1 MKYYVVDAF
10 TNRLFKGNP
19 AGVCVLEK
27 RLSLELMQKI
37 ATENNLPETAFVV
50 ENDGNY
56 DLRWFTPKAEID
68 LCGHATLAAAYV
80 ISNFIDID
88 IQKICFFTQSG
99 NLEVTRNGNLYEMIF
114 PNREPVEIELSLQQR
129 SLLGCTPVAIYSSRD
144 LILLLNNEQEVIDYT
159 PNYQDLSKLTDWL
172 GVIITSQGTDTD
184 FVSRYFCPELDSE
197 DPVTGSS
204 HCSLIPYWAEKLGK
218 DKMIASQLSN
228 RGGII
233 QCELLRDNVVK
244 ISGEAAL
251 FMHGEIMYNI

>member
-1 MKYYVVDAF
+1 MNYYIVDAF
-10 TNRLFKGNP
+10 TNNLFKGNP

-27 RLSLELMQKI
+27 RLPLELMQKI

-50 ENDGNY
+50 KNEGNY
-56 DLRWFTPKAEID
+56 ELRWFTPKAEID

-114 PNREPVEIELSLQQR
+114 PNRAPIEIELSLQQ
-129 SLLGCTPVAIYSSRD
+129 LNLVGCTPVAIYSSRD
-144 LILLLNNEQEVIDYT
+144 LILLLNSEQEVINYT
-159 PNYQDLSKLTDWL
+159 PNYPELRKLTDWL
-172 GVIITSQGTDTD
+172 GVIITAQGTDTD

-218 DKMIASQLSN
+218 DKMIASQLSH

-233 QCELLRDNVVK
+233 QGELLSDNVVK

-251 FMHGEIMYNI
+251 FMHGEIMDNF

>member
-1 MKYYVVDAF
+1 MNYYIVDAF
-10 TNRLFKGNP
+10 TNKLFKGNP

-37 ATENNLPETAFVV
+37 AAENNLPETAFVV
-50 ENDGNY
+50 KNEENY
-56 DLRWFTPKAEID
+56 ELRWFTPKAEID

-114 PNREPVEIELSLQQR
+114 PNRVPIEIELSLQQ
-129 SLLGCTPVAIYSSRD
+129 LNLVGCTPVAIYSSRD
-144 LILLLNNEQEVIDYT
+144 LILLLNNEQEVINYT
-159 PNYQDLSKLTDWL
+159 PNYPALHKLTDWL
-172 GVIITSQGTDTD
+172 GVIVTAQGTDTD

-218 DKMIASQLSN
+218 DKMIASQLSS

-233 QCELLRDNVVK
+233 QCELLKNNVVK
-244 ISGEAAL
+244 ISGEATL
-251 FMHGEIMYNI
+251 FMHGEIMDNF

>member
-1 MKYYVVDAF
+1 MNYYMVDAF
-10 TNRLFKGNP
+10 TNNLFKGNP

-27 RLSLELMQKI
+27 RLPLELMQKI
-37 ATENNLPETAFVV
+37 ATENNLPETAFIVKKK
-50 ENDGNY
+50 GNY
-56 DLRWFTPKAEID
+56 ELRWFTPKEEID

-99 NLEVTRNGNLYEMIF
+99 NIEVTRNGNIYEMIF
-114 PNREPVEIELSLQQR
+114 PNREPIEIELSLQQR

-144 LILLLNNEQEVIDYT
+144 LILLLNSEQEVINYI
-159 PNYQDLSKLTDWL
+159 PNYPELRKLTGWL
-172 GVIITSQGTDTD
+172 GVIVTARGTDTD

-218 DKMIASQLSN
+218 DKMIASQLSH

-233 QCELLRDNVVK
+233 QCELLRNNVVK

-251 FMHGEIMYNI
+251 FMHGQIMDNI